1 MVEAHHRAH
10 GSARR
15 ARHESSSAAP
25 GDLAAATHRLDQAES
40 RMRPVEM
47 ALALLEVGQC
57 YREHS
62 NLDAAEWYLQRGLS
76 WARTLGASHL
86 SIDILCELAQV
97 CAAIADLHDATDTR
111 RAYSARERA
120 RDHGFEAATL
130 AARHG
135 DRRCEA
141 SVLGVISA
149 ALARCGDLEDCET
162 LRRRQAALLE
172 APAT

>member
-10 GSARR
+10 GGSRR
-15 ARHESSSAAP
+15 ARQESDVAASD
-25 GDLAAATHRLDQAES
+25 DLSVATHRLDQAES

-47 ALALLEVGQC
+47 ALALLEVGRC

-97 CAAIADLHDATDTR
+97 CAAIADIQDSADTR
-111 RAYSARERA
+111 RAYCARERA
-120 RDHGFEAATL
+120 RDHGYEATTL
-130 AARHG
+130 AARHS

-141 SVLGVISA
+141 SVLGLVST
-149 ALARCGDLEDCET
+149 ALARCGDFEDCET

-172 APAT
+172 AAAT